1 MKYVIVALTA
11 LVIAGCSSSSLSEP
25 IGGSAAVLTVVFD
38 ANPTDTIEVLV
49 TDSAT
54 IAAAEAY
61 VATKSGPR
69 LVSGQIV
76 KGAGFDTR
84 YPFHFVASSVRLV
97 DFAIEICDGA
107 PMKTAQDVSQFFEW
121 STGNASSA
129 SAQWCPWGSSPLKV
143 TRVQP

>member
-38 ANPTDTIEVLV
+38 PTDTIEVLV

-84 YPFHFVASSVRLV
+84 YPFHFVAASVRLV

-107 PMKTAQDVSQFFEW
+107 PMKTAQDVNQFFEW